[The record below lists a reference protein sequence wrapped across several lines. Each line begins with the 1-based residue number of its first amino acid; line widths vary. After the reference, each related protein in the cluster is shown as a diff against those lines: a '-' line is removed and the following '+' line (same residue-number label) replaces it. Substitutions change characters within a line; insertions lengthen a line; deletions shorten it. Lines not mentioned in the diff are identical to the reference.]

1 MGWIEVGCT
10 DSAECDRCKTQHISP
25 VMNVIPNDQR
35 QREREDFARQ
45 FGWAVRQGRFLC
57 SSCLSETLPAFP
69 AWAVEGQW
77 VRLLG
82 RVLGQQEAIGRVVS
96 ATEHQGAA
104 AQTERIITIRGAQG
118 LGFTVEVWLSK
129 GSHEHWEPIDDPRP
143 PAPTLWDRLG

>member
-10 DSAECDRCKTQHISP
+10 DSAECDRCGAQNLSP
-25 VMNVIPNDQR
+25 ITNVIPDDQR
-35 QREREDFARQ
+35 QREREEFCVQ

-57 SSCLSETLPAFP
+57 LGCLSDTLPEFP

-77 VRLLG
+77 VRLPG
-82 RVLGQQEAIGRVVS
+82 PILGQQEAVGRVVS
-96 ATEHQGAA
+96 AQEHQGSVG
-104 AQTERIITIRGAQG
+104 QTERIITIRGAKG

-143 PAPTLWDRLG
+143 KPPTIWDRLG